1 MKNNFKG
8 LAERLANEKLLVA
21 LEAIPPFGV
30 VSHRSVASVGGLTEK
45 QVIYA
50 FARLL
55 KLGVIEQLQCAVVY
69 ASKNGRPEK
78 PYALTALGARTLSE
92 MGHKDIVRPN
102 LDGPQDVAHRFC
114 MALVGSQ
121 SDSPVQ
127 IEKVIPYAPDHFV
140 RADVYVPLGDGNIRL
155 LEIEQ
160 ALDSNHKGRAAAKLS
175 QYGELFATNPSGIIP
190 EVMIVFNLPKP
201 TLPRTLK
208 VWQSALHDVGDL
220 PLTVYYSTLTDFLA
234 TPSFAD
240 WSSFERL
247 TPSEKQKRGQSK
259 PKEAVEEP
267 LDENPH
273 NEVPMAE
280 LVGLIQTDAPLET
293 DDEDSMRLY
302 HFGALAYAIH
312 QLDFGE
318 DGRTALYAAH
328 PDNSLARLR
337 EFLHHP
343 SQRRLLGVLRREMRI
358 FRKQSGVTM
367 LRHAST
373 RLAWSCLRYFGFGRG
388 GPLTLFVRVPEMG
401 ENTSEI
407 CFELLLTQKTN
418 NDSLKPPEMQEKSM
432 QAISWLLSAL
442 IIYPEELG
450 LTKE

>member
-1 MKNNFKG
+1 MTNNFKG
-8 LAERLANEKLLVA
+8 LAERLANEKLLAV

-30 VSHRSVASVGGLTEK
+30 VSHRSVASVRGLTEK

-55 KLGVIEQLQCAVVY
+55 KLGAIEQLQCAVVY
-69 ASKNGRPEK
+69 ATKNGRPEK

-92 MGHKDIVRPN
+92 MGHKEVVRPV
-102 LDGPQDVAHRFC
+102 LDGPLDVAHRFC

-121 SDSPVQ
+121 SDNPVQ
-127 IEKVIPYAPDHFV
+127 IEKVIPYAPDHYV
-140 RADVYVPLGDGNIRL
+140 RTDVYVPLGEESARL

-160 ALDSNHKGRAAAKLS
+160 ALDSNHKSRATAKLR
-175 QYGELFATNPSGIIP
+175 QYGELFATHPSGIIP

-201 TLPRTLK
+201 ALLKTLK
-208 VWQSALHDVGDL
+208 VWQSALQDVGEL
-220 PLTVYYSTLTDFLA
+220 PLTVYYSTLSEFLS

-247 TPSEKQKRGQSK
+247 TPSEKKRHARSE
-259 PKEAVEEP
+259 PAEADEEL
-267 LDENPH
+267 LDENPR

-280 LVGLIQTDAPLET
+280 LVGQIQVDIPIKLNDEAP
-293 DDEDSMRLY
+293 MRLY
-302 HFGALAYAIH
+302 HFGALALAIH

-318 DGRTALYAAH
+318 DGQTALYAAH
-328 PDNSLARLR
+328 PVNSLGCLR
-337 EFLHHP
+337 EFLHSS
-343 SQRRLLGVLRREMRI
+343 SQCHLLDLIKREMKI
-358 FRKQSGVTM
+358 FRKQNGVTM

-373 RLAWSCLRYFGFGRG
+373 RLAWAFLHYFGFGRG

-407 CFELLLTQKTN
+407 RFELLLIQKTN